1 MTQLPILQQRQIEAN
16 ILKHV
21 FETLRERLGQEQAR
35 DVIRETVSKAA
46 IQQGNDFASD
56 VDGEPDLKDFHD
68 ILPNWT
74 REGALEIELLE
85 ARADILNFNVKRC
98 RYSEMYREMGVG
110 DIGDLLSCQRD
121 GDFCIGYNSNIELTR
136 TQTIMEGASH
146 CDFRYKLK
154 NAN

>member
-35 DVIRETVSKAA
+35 NVIRDTVSKAA
-46 IQQGNDFASD
+46 IQQGRDFAAD

-74 REGALEIELLE
+74 RDGALEIELLE
-85 ARADILNFNVKRC
+85 ASTDTLNFKDFQARI
-98 RYSEMYREMGVG
+98 RYYV
-110 DIGDLLSCQRD
+110 LC
-121 GDFCIGYNSNIELTR
+121 
-136 TQTIMEGASH
+136 H
-146 CDFRYKLK
+146 P
-154 NAN
+154 